1 MSMFKKL
8 SGAAL
13 IALSCA
19 TAQAS
24 DLRGSI
30 DSSVSGGSD
39 WSGFYLGGGIA
50 YGDYSDVDERFA
62 PITGAYVG
70 TGGSFVSS
78 GDDLALSLHV
88 GYNLQFN
95 DFVVGAEADYINMVS
110 NFKVLP
116 TFIPPDLTVNSLA
129 SARLRLGYSLG
140 NFLPFITGGV
150 AYATTNI
157 RGLEGYGVVGGVGVD
172 YKVNETF
179 VLGAQ
184 YLTYN
189 FKDFGGDPVEVDAD
203 IFNIR
208 LSAKF

>member
-1 MSMFKKL
+1 M
-8 SGAAL
+8 
-13 IALSCA
+13 I
-19 TAQAS
+19 
-24 DLRGSI
+24 
-30 DSSVSGGSD
+30 
-39 WSGFYLGGGIA
+39 
-50 YGDYSDVDERFA
+50 
-62 PITGAYVG
+62 
-70 TGGSFVSS
+70 
-78 GDDLALSLHV
+78 LALSLHA

-116 TFIPPDLTVNSLA
+116 TFIPSDLTVNTLA

-140 NFLPFITGGV
+140 SFLPFITGGV

-184 YLTYN
+184 YMKYN

-203 IFNIR
+203 IFNVR
-208 LSAKF
+208 LSAQF